1 MIIGIGTD
9 IVAIK
14 RIQGSI
20 ENYGER
26 FLKKIFTE
34 TEQAYCN
41 AREKTAVLHYAGR
54 FAVKEA
60 FSKAIGTGIR
70 QGFVWNTVGV
80 VNEPS
85 GKPEISLTGV
95 LQERWGQYKIHV
107 SISHTEEYAMAMVI
121 IEDVQ
126 GENR

>member
-1 MIIGIGTD
+1 MILGIGTD

-14 RIQGSI
+14 RIQSSI
-20 ENYGER
+20 ENYGDR
-26 FLKKIFTE
+26 FVKKIYTE
-34 TEQAYCN
+34 TEQAYCK

-85 GKPEISLTGV
+85 GKPEIALTGV
-95 LQERWGQYKIHV
+95 LQERWGHYKIHV

-121 IEDVQ
+121 IEDLQ
-126 GENR
+126 TEQQ